1 MLLSPE
7 WMSKRTQSVKVVLQ
21 VYMDGIVLLDK
32 KKKKVVE
39 KYKVTQIKR
48 YVVQKKFV
56 LVDCGSHRDGHIV
69 IDCGKKNVS
78 AEIVKLLDTNIS
90 ELAKIYEK
98 KRKTN
103 AATNNSPRGQPSS
116 PRKKTAEPA
125 IEKERVVQEKKKEEE
140 KAQPYQAA
148 FVEKPPEKE
157 KDEPKNSTPTPSPPV
172 DRNIDLSDVSGK
184 DKGKKKRA
192 KPLKKKKSKGKT
204 PSSAPFFFEN
214 SHS

>member
-1 MLLSPE
+1 
-7 WMSKRTQSVKVVLQ
+7 MSKRTQSVKVILQ
-21 VYMDGIVLLDK
+21 VYMDGIVMLDK

-98 KRKTN
+98 KRKAN

-148 FVEKPPEKE
+148 VVEKPPER
-157 KDEPKNSTPTPSPPV
+157 DEPKNSTPTPSPPI